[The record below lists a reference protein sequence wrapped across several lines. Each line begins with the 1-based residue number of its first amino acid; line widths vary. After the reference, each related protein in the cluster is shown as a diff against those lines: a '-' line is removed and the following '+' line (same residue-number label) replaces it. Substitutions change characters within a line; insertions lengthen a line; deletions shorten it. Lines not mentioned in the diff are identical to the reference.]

1 MSEDEKLK
9 NILNYVE
16 NNKNNLIRQVNL
28 SFEMLQE
35 DLKKMYENN
44 PSTVNSLGS
53 SLDNK
58 INDKIQTSEN
68 YIDQNLLT
76 NIVKKKTKRRH
87 ISRKNINI
95 DSNSDSNSDSKSSNG
110 TTNKT
115 SNETSNETTSN
126 EEDVKSINLCENETN
141 NTKATPKSK
150 PKYRE
155 LIYEV
160 YQNSDN
166 CKINIDNVMKS
177 LSNHSLASDINLFK
191 SVFLKNKRKKDY
203 PIQYITHKK
212 NGVFTYWKNGEM
224 KQDLKGTK
232 VVDIIVGSIQ
242 NSYYDAI
249 TKCRNNFDG
258 LNEYVEHQEYV
269 TILNKDT
276 YKNQFLNK
284 LKEIISIKQ

>member
-160 YQNSDN
+160 YQYSDN

-177 LSNHSLASDINLFK
+177 LSNHSLASDINLFNFL
-191 SVFLKNKRKKDY
+191 FLKNKRKKDY